1 MKGQYFVADARDSD
15 AVKQISRAITAWEP
29 LLSLKFTRGESL
41 YGGILVSYGLSI
53 GEPTSLTFR
62 DRYRNTN
69 SGDAIVLV
77 PSVRVA
83 ANPAAEVL
91 WFSHEGLAP
100 EHLRGPEGLA
110 LGFEHFS
117 LAGGAEDQSIC
128 GRRRQVIPTTDLR
141 YRVQYHFV
149 EIDNAEPHTH
159 DDMVELY
166 YVLSGKGEVRVGPS
180 QDQLTGVPIHA
191 GQLLAVGP
199 SLFHVPSN
207 GLGMCI
213 WFLYNEMAHRRRL
226 RIMNDER

>member
-1 MKGQYFVADARDSD
+1 MKGQYFVADARDAI

-41 YGGILVSYGLSI
+41 YGGILVSYGLSV
-53 GEPTSLTFR
+53 GEPTMLTFR
-62 DRYRNTN
+62 DRHQEMN

-83 ANPAAEVL
+83 AQPTADVL
-91 WFSHEGLAP
+91 WICHEGLAP

-117 LAGGAEDQSIC
+117 FAGGAADHSIC
-128 GRRRQVIPTTDLR
+128 GKRRQVLPTTDVR

-149 EIDNAEPHTH
+149 EIENAEPHAH

-166 YVLSGKGEVRVGPS
+166 YVMSGEGELCVGPS
-180 QDQLTGVPIHA
+180 LDQLAGVPIRA
-191 GQLLAVGP
+191 GQLLVVGP
-199 SLFHVPSN
+199 GLYHVPSN

-213 WFLYNEMAHRRRL
+213 WFLYNEMAHRRRV
-226 RIMNDER
+226 RETSP